1 MPSDPSG
8 KAVIFSAPSGAGK
21 TTIVRHLLGHS
32 ALNLAFS
39 VSATTRPP
47 RGQEADG
54 VDYHFLSESTFK
66 QRIEGGALVEWEEV
80 YPGRFYGT
88 LHSELD
94 RLWAEGKTVLF
105 DVDVVGGANLK
116 KALGDRALAI
126 FIQPPS
132 LQVLRQRL
140 ECRGTDAPERIEE
153 RMAKA
158 EWELEQSSHFD
169 KVLINDNLDVACE
182 QALRWLASYINNP
195 AAV

>member
-1 MPSDPSG
+1 M
-8 KAVIFSAPSGAGK
+8 
-21 TTIVRHLLGHS
+21 
-32 ALNLAFS
+32 
-39 VSATTRPP
+39 
-47 RGQEADG
+47 
-54 VDYHFLSESTFK
+54 

-126 FIQPPS
+126 FIKPPS
-132 LQVLRQRL
+132 LQILRQRL
-140 ECRGTDAPERIEE
+140 ERRGTDAPERIEE
-153 RMAKA
+153 RMDKA
-158 EWELEQSSHFD
+158 EWELEQGSHFD
-169 KVLINDNLDVACE
+169 KVLINDDLDVACE
-182 QALRWLASYINNP
+182 QALRWLTSYINNP